1 MPTWMWFGNTSFNEE
16 ETKAVDLISR
26 LERFKRNPHKTDLPV
41 ERPLKYTAPR
51 CSIKGLLMITELPI
65 TTIAHAIQLA
75 VAPVFLLTGVAS
87 ILSVLTNRLGRIIDR
102 SRLLHGKSVSVVGTD
117 QTTLV
122 ELKSLK
128 KRARL
133 IHLAIGL
140 CTACLLLICSF
151 ITFSIEMVIAALF
164 VAAMLCLIVALVYF
178 ICEIFLATA
187 HVRGEP

>member
-1 MPTWMWFGNTSFNEE
+1 MIAE
-16 ETKAVDLISR
+16 
-26 LERFKRNPHKTDLPV
+26 LPV
-41 ERPLKYTAPR
+41 
-51 CSIKGLLMITELPI
+51 

-102 SRLLHGKSVSVVGTD
+102 SRLLQGRSVSAIETD
-117 QTTLV
+117 QATLI

-128 KRARL
+128 QRARL

-140 CTACLLLICSF
+140 CTTCLLLICSVVAVLFLGSF
-151 ITFSIEMVIAALF
+151 ITVSIEVLIAALF
-164 VAAMLCLIVALVYF
+164 VAAMLCLIVALLYF

-187 HVRGEP
+187 HVRGGP